1 MKSIAIFHYRF
12 GWLEPSQRWFT
23 IMQSLHPLTIFHG
36 QFSGGYTDFII
47 GLSLYFA
54 KGDIWANKA
63 KFRAIILESIFLL
76 GKSSQNCLVFVE
88 NWTHFFCS
96 HLQCRL
102 RGSLP
107 LPVGFPRLWAQLGIW
122 WLGSVA
128 TKTSGKWRR
137 WVSHSVLKKSQKI
150 VNFSK

>member
-54 KGDIWANKA
+54 KVTTMRRYLSKQSKVSGDIRVNFSSWK
-63 KFRAIILESIFLL
+63 IFSELSCFCWKL
-76 GKSSQNCLVFVE
+76 DS
-88 NWTHFFCS
+88 FFYS

-107 LPVGFPRLWAQLGIW
+107 LPLGFPRLWAQLGIW

-137 WVSHSVLKKSQKI
+137 WVSHSVLKKSQK
-150 VNFSK
+150 NR

>member
-76 GKSSQNCLVFVE
+76 GKSSQNCIVFVE
-88 NWTHFFCS
+88 NWTHFFTATYNADCEDPYPS
-96 HLQCRL
+96 LSDFHDYEPNLEFDDSDLLQ
-102 RGSLP
+102 
-107 LPVGFPRLWAQLGIW
+107 
-122 WLGSVA
+122 
-128 TKTSGKWRR
+128 
-137 WVSHSVLKKSQKI
+137 QKHPENDDGEFLT
-150 VNFSK
+150 VF